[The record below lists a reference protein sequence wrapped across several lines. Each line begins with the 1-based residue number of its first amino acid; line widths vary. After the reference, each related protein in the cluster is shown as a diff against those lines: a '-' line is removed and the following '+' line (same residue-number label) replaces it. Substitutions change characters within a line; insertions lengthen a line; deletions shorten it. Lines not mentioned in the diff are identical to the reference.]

1 MAADEQ
7 DLDELLDDALE
18 DFGDLKVTPG
28 AHQKE
33 SSGPKED
40 SKPQKSAFDPLGRAN
55 RKNRKAKSVK
65 PKAVAEASRTV
76 EETLPVPGAS
86 AASEEDDGVAD
97 GLIDKLA
104 EQFAGGLED
113 NGELQSMV
121 DSVMRQLLSKEVLYE
136 PLREISAKYPKWLEE
151 NESKISKEDFD
162 RYTKQLQCIKRLCTF
177 YESSSNKFDDVL
189 HLMQEIQSCGQ
200 PPDEII
206 HELAPD
212 LEVGPDGVPVG
223 GAGAKDPLQI
233 FGGMDKS
240 AGCPIQ

>member
-1 MAADEQ
+1 MGTLRRRQKQKEATALTMAADEQ
-7 DLDELLDDALE
+7 DLDELLDAALE
-18 DFGDLKVTPG
+18 DFGDLKVTPS

-104 EQFAGGLED
+104 EQFAGGLDD

-121 DSVMRQLLSKEVLYE
+121 DSVMRQLLSKEVLTS
-136 PLREISAKYPKWLEE
+136 L
-151 NESKISKEDFD
+151 
-162 RYTKQLQCIKRLCTF
+162 
-177 YESSSNKFDDVL
+177 
-189 HLMQEIQSCGQ
+189 
-200 PPDEII
+200 
-206 HELAPD
+206 
-212 LEVGPDGVPVG
+212 
-223 GAGAKDPLQI
+223 
-233 FGGMDKS
+233 
-240 AGCPIQ
+240 